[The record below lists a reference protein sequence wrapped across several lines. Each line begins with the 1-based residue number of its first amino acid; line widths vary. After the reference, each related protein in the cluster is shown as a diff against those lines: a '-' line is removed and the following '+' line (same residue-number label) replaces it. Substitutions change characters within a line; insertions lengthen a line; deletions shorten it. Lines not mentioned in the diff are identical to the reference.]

1 MVRQRIWQ
9 CNSISEDLIMRAKIQ
24 SKLGKA
30 FSTKLADAVATFT
43 CTRKKLVSSNPATGE
58 DTYTEYVYSGRGV
71 LFGSWAKDLVK
82 PIDYRATDSKAVLLQ
97 NEVKDSAGTL
107 VKPDVND
114 IWVIEGGNYRVVSY
128 GRDPSNS
135 CWFCQLRKV

>member
-1 MVRQRIWQ
+1 MGMRDEIQQELGAAFDV
-9 CNSISEDLIMRAKIQ
+9 EDE
-24 SKLGKA
+24 
-30 FSTKLADAVATFT
+30 LADAVDSFT
-43 CTRKKLVSSNPATGE
+43 CTRKILTSSNPAKGE
-58 DTYTEYVYSGRGV
+58 DTYTEYIYSGRGV

-128 GRDPSNS
+128 GKDAADAT
-135 CWFCQLRKV
+135 WVAQLRKV

>member
-1 MVRQRIWQ
+1 
-9 CNSISEDLIMRAKIQ
+9 MRSKIQ

-30 FSTKLADAVATFT
+30 FSTTLADAVDTFT
-43 CTRKKLVSSNPATGE
+43 CTRKKLTGSNPAAGE
-58 DTYTEYVYSGRGV
+58 DTYTEYVYGGRGV

-82 PIDYRATDSKAVLLQ
+82 PVDYRVADSKAVLLQ

-107 VKPDVND
+107 VEPDVND

-128 GRDPSNS
+128 SQDPSS
-135 CWFCQLRKV
+135 SVWTCQLRRV

>member
-1 MVRQRIWQ
+1 MGMRDEIQQ
-9 CNSISEDLIMRAKIQ
+9 ELGAAFDAEDE
-24 SKLGKA
+24 
-30 FSTKLADAVATFT
+30 LADAVDTFT

-58 DTYTEYVYSGRGV
+58 DTYIEYVYSGRGV

-97 NEVKDSAGTL
+97 NEVKDAAGTL
-107 VKPDVND
+107 VDPDVND

-128 GRDPSNS
+128 
-135 CWFCQLRKV
+135 

>member
-1 MVRQRIWQ
+1 MGMRDEIQQ
-9 CNSISEDLIMRAKIQ
+9 ELGAAFDAEDE
-24 SKLGKA
+24 
-30 FSTKLADAVATFT
+30 LADAVDSFT

-82 PIDYRATDSKAVLLQ
+82 PVDYRVADSKAVLLQ

-107 VKPDVND
+107 VEPDVND

-128 GRDPSNS
+128 SQDPSS
-135 CWFCQLRKV
+135 SVWTCQLRKV

>member
-1 MVRQRIWQ
+1 
-9 CNSISEDLIMRAKIQ
+9 MRAKIQ

-30 FSTKLADAVATFT
+30 FSTKLADAVDTFT
-43 CTRKKLVSSNPATGE
+43 CTRKQLVSSNHATGE
-58 DTYTEYVYSGRGV
+58 DTYTEYVYGGRGV
-71 LFGSWAKDLVK
+71 LFGSYLKDLVK

-97 NEVKDSAGTL
+97 NEVKDAAGTL

-128 GRDPSNS
+128 GQDPSS
-135 CWFCQLRKV
+135 SVWTCQLRRV

>member
-1 MVRQRIWQ
+1 
-9 CNSISEDLIMRAKIQ
+9 MRTKIQ

-30 FSTKLADAVATFT
+30 FSTKLADAVDTFT
-43 CTRKKLVSSNPATGE
+43 CTRKQLVSSNPATGE

-97 NEVKDSAGTL
+97 NEVKDAAGTL
-107 VKPDVND
+107 VEPDVND
-114 IWVIEGGNYRVVSY
+114 IWVIEGSNYRVVSY
-128 GRDPSNS
+128 GQDPSS
-135 CWFCQLRKV
+135 SVWICQLRKV

>member
-1 MVRQRIWQ
+1 
-9 CNSISEDLIMRAKIQ
+9 
-24 SKLGKA
+24 
-30 FSTKLADAVATFT
+30 
-43 CTRKKLVSSNPATGE
+43 
-58 DTYTEYVYSGRGV
+58 YSGRGV

-128 GRDPSNS
+128 GKDPADAT
-135 CWFCQLRKV
+135 WIAQLRKV

>member
-1 MVRQRIWQ
+1 MGMRDEIQQ
-9 CNSISEDLIMRAKIQ
+9 ELGAAFDAEDE
-24 SKLGKA
+24 
-30 FSTKLADAVATFT
+30 LADAVATFT

-71 LFGSWAKDLVK
+71 LFGSWSKDLVK

-97 NEVKDSAGTL
+97 NEVKDAAGTL
-107 VKPDVND
+107 VEPDVND

-128 GRDPSNS
+128 GKDAADAT
-135 CWFCQLRKV
+135 WVAQLRKV

>member
-1 MVRQRIWQ
+1 
-9 CNSISEDLIMRAKIQ
+9 MRAKIQ

-30 FSTKLADAVATFT
+30 FSTKLADAVDSFT
-43 CTRKKLVSSNPATGE
+43 CTRKKLTESNPATGE
-58 DTYTEYVYSGRGV
+58 DTYTEYVYGGRGV
-71 LFGSWAKDLVK
+71 LFGSYLKDLVK

-128 GRDPSNS
+128 GQDPSS
-135 CWFCQLRKV
+135 SVWTCQLRKV

>member
-1 MVRQRIWQ
+1 MGMRDEIQQ
-9 CNSISEDLIMRAKIQ
+9 ELAAAFDAEDE
-24 SKLGKA
+24 
-30 FSTKLADAVATFT
+30 LADAVATFT

-58 DTYTEYVYSGRGV
+58 DTYTEYVYGGRGV
-71 LFGSWAKDLVK
+71 LFGSYLKDLVK

-128 GRDPSNS
+128 GQDPSS
-135 CWFCQLRKV
+135 SVWTCQLRRV

>member
-1 MVRQRIWQ
+1 
-9 CNSISEDLIMRAKIQ
+9 MRAKIQ

-71 LFGSWAKDLVK
+71 LFGSYLKDLVK

-97 NEVKDSAGTL
+97 NEVKDAAGTL
-107 VKPDVND
+107 VEPDVND
-114 IWVIEGGNYRVVSY
+114 IWVIEGSNYRVVSY
-128 GRDPSNS
+128 GQDASS
-135 CWFCQLRKV
+135 SVWTCQLRKV

>member
-1 MVRQRIWQ
+1 
-9 CNSISEDLIMRAKIQ
+9 MRTKIQ

-58 DTYTEYVYSGRGV
+58 DTYIEYVYSGRGV

-97 NEVKDSAGTL
+97 NEVKDAAGTL
-107 VKPDVND
+107 VDPDVND

-128 GRDPSNS
+128 GKDAADAT
-135 CWFCQLRKV
+135 WVAQLRKV

>member
-1 MVRQRIWQ
+1 MGMRDEIQQ
-9 CNSISEDLIMRAKIQ
+9 ELGAAFDAEDE
-24 SKLGKA
+24 
-30 FSTKLADAVATFT
+30 LADAVDTFT

-58 DTYTEYVYSGRGV
+58 DTYIEYVYSGRGV

-97 NEVKDSAGTL
+97 NEVKDAAGTL
-107 VKPDVND
+107 VDPDVND

-128 GRDPSNS
+128 GKDAADAT
-135 CWFCQLRKV
+135 WVAQLRKV

>member
-1 MVRQRIWQ
+1 
-9 CNSISEDLIMRAKIQ
+9 MRTKIQ

-58 DTYTEYVYSGRGV
+58 DAYAEYVYSGRGV
-71 LFGSWAKDLVK
+71 LFGSYLKDLVK

-97 NEVKDSAGTL
+97 NEVKDAAGTL
-107 VKPDVND
+107 VDPDVND

-128 GRDPSNS
+128 GKDPADAT
-135 CWFCQLRKV
+135 WIAQLRKV

>member
-1 MVRQRIWQ
+1 
-9 CNSISEDLIMRAKIQ
+9 MRTKIQ

-30 FSTKLADAVATFT
+30 FSTKLADAVDTFT
-43 CTRKKLVSSNPATGE
+43 CTRKQLVSSNPATGE

-128 GRDPSNS
+128 GQDPSS
-135 CWFCQLRKV
+135 SVWTCQLRKV

>member
-1 MVRQRIWQ
+1 
-9 CNSISEDLIMRAKIQ
+9 MRTKIQ

-30 FSTKLADAVATFT
+30 FSTKLADAVDTFT
-43 CTRKKLVSSNPATGE
+43 CTRKQLVSSNPATGE

-128 GRDPSNS
+128 GKDPSS
-135 CWFCQLRKV
+135 SVWICQLRKV

>member
-97 NEVKDSAGTL
+97 NEVKDVAGTL
-107 VKPDVND
+107 VDPDVND

-128 GRDPSNS
+128 GKDPADAT
-135 CWFCQLRKV
+135 WIAQLRKV

>member
-1 MVRQRIWQ
+1 MGLRDELQADIA
-9 CNSISEDLIMRAKIQ
+9 E
-24 SKLGKA
+24 A
-30 FSTKLADAVATFT
+30 FNDDLADAVDTFT

-58 DTYTEYVYSGRGV
+58 DTYTEYLYGGRGV
-71 LFGSWAKDLVK
+71 LFGSYLKDLVK

-107 VKPDVND
+107 VEPDVND
-114 IWVIEGGNYRVVSY
+114 IWVIDGGNYRVVNCGQDS
-128 GRDPSNS
+128 SNS